1 MGILAFISRF
11 PYRVERA
18 LVRVWNN
25 LAWFMAKKGTEK
37 ANQNKKPMQQS
48 KLTKT
53 LIGVS
58 TGALAI
64 ALGVGA
70 GFLFHAL
77 TDQKKTITINA
88 ADLKVDEADLMARYK
103 STSDYST
110 LEPWEMIN
118 ISLMPANINT
128 LMG

>member
-1 MGILAFISRF
+1 
-11 PYRVERA
+11 
-18 LVRVWNN
+18 
-25 LAWFMAKKGTEK
+25 MAKKGTEK
-37 ANQNKKPMQQS
+37 ANQNEKPKQQS

-88 ADLKVDEADLMARYK
+88 ADLKVDEADLSLLDTAVLVRCAHIDLDNVLA
-103 STSDYST
+103 SDIAVVRDRDGEADVGSVI
-110 LEPWEMIN
+110 LD
-118 ISLMPANINT
+118 LAHF
-128 LMG
+128 L